1 MKRKNIQD
9 IEECILIMGKLE
21 YKNIYIFL
29 EMKEGIC
36 KNWKIISR

>member
-1 MKRKNIQD
+1 
-9 IEECILIMGKLE
+9 MGKLE

-36 KNWKIISR
+36 KNCGKIIRWKMNSILYNKI